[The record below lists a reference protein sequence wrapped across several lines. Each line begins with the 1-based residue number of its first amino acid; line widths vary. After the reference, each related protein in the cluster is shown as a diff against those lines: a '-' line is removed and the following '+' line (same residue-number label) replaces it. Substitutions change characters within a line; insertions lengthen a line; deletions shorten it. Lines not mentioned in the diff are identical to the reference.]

1 MMKQNSKKSGT
12 KTALTILMLVIAAG
26 VILTAGCTGTTS
38 QPITQTPTPAATPE
52 VQPTATEAAQVTA
65 GATQTPA
72 TNGPI
77 YAAGMIVT
85 NGKGTLKVIGEYNPK
100 TERYCTRT
108 IMQDRDG
115 NAYLLKDGSFK
126 ELGSDYDAYK
136 SFEQL
141 YNTVYDDLSAHTDA
155 AEEVYN
161 VNEKSGQRIPV
172 YATNDRINLVGYL
185 IPSDALTMDY
195 LNAKTE

>member
-1 MMKQNSKKSGT
+1 MKKNST
-12 KTALTILMLVIAAG
+12 KTALTILMLVITAA

-38 QPITQTPTPAATPE
+38 QPITPTQAPTATPA
-52 VQPTATEAAQVTA
+52 VQPTATGAPQVTA
-65 GATQTPA
+65 TATPA
-72 TNGPI
+72 ANGPI
-77 YAAGMIVT
+77 YVAGMIVT

-108 IMQDRDG
+108 LMQDRDG

-126 ELGSDYDAYK
+126 ELGSDYDAYR

-141 YNTVYDDLSAHTDA
+141 YNTVYDDLSTHTDA
-155 AEEVYN
+155 AEENYN

-185 IPSDALTMDY
+185 IPSDSLTMDY

>member
-1 MMKQNSKKSGT
+1 MMKKNST
-12 KTALTILMLVIAAG
+12 KTALTILMLVITAA

-38 QPITQTPTPAATPE
+38 QPITPTQAPTATPA
-52 VQPTATEAAQVTA
+52 VQPTATGAPQVTA
-65 GATQTPA
+65 TATPA
-72 TNGPI
+72 ANGPI
-77 YAAGMIVT
+77 YVAGMIVT

-108 IMQDRDG
+108 LMQDRDG

-126 ELGSDYDAYK
+126 ELGSDYDAYR

-155 AEEVYN
+155 AEENYN

-185 IPSDALTMDY
+185 IPSDSLTMDY

>member
-1 MMKQNSKKSGT
+1 MMKKNST
-12 KTALTILMLVIAAG
+12 KTALTILMLVITAA

-38 QPITQTPTPAATPE
+38 QPITPTQAPTATPE
-52 VQPTATEAAQVTA
+52 VQPTATGAPQVTA
-65 GATQTPA
+65 TATPA
-72 TNGPI
+72 ANGPI
-77 YAAGMIVT
+77 YVAGMIVT

-108 IMQDRDG
+108 LMQDRDG

-126 ELGSDYDAYK
+126 ELGSDYDAYR

-141 YNTVYDDLSAHTDA
+141 YNTVYDDLSTHTDA
-155 AEEVYN
+155 AEENYN

-185 IPSDALTMDY
+185 IPSDSLTMDY
-195 LNAKTE
+195 LNAKTM

>member
-1 MMKQNSKKSGT
+1 MMKMNST
-12 KTALTILMLVIAAG
+12 KTALTILMLVITAA

-38 QPITQTPTPAATPE
+38 QPITPTQAPTATPA
-52 VQPTATEAAQVTA
+52 VQPTATEAPQVTA
-65 GATQTPA
+65 TATPA
-72 TNGPI
+72 ANGPI

-108 IMQDRDG
+108 LLQDRDG

-126 ELGSDYDAYK
+126 ELGSDYDAYR

-141 YNTVYDDLSAHTDA
+141 YNTVYDDLSTHTDA
-155 AEEVYN
+155 AEENYN

-185 IPSDALTMDY
+185 IPSDSLTMDY
-195 LNAKTE
+195 LNAKTM

>member
-1 MMKQNSKKSGT
+1 MMKKNST
-12 KTALTILMLVIAAG
+12 KTALTILMLVITAA

-38 QPITQTPTPAATPE
+38 QPITPTQAPTATPA
-52 VQPTATEAAQVTA
+52 VQPTATGAPQVTA
-65 GATQTPA
+65 TATPA
-72 TNGPI
+72 ANGPI

-108 IMQDRDG
+108 LMQDRDG

-126 ELGSDYDAYK
+126 ELGSDYDAYR

-161 VNEKSGQRIPV
+161 VNDKTGQRIPV

-185 IPSDALTMDY
+185 IPSDSLTMDY
-195 LNAKTE
+195 LNAKTM

>member
-1 MMKQNSKKSGT
+1 MKKNST
-12 KTALTILMLVIAAG
+12 KTALTILMLVITAA

-38 QPITQTPTPAATPE
+38 QPITQTQAPTATPE
-52 VQPTATEAAQVTA
+52 VQPTATEAPQVTA
-65 GATQTPA
+65 TATPA
-72 TNGPI
+72 ANGPI

-108 IMQDRDG
+108 LMQDRDG

-126 ELGSDYDAYK
+126 ELGSDYDAYR

-141 YNTVYDDLSAHTDA
+141 FNTVYDDLSAHTDA

-185 IPSDALTMDY
+185 IPSDSLTMDY
-195 LNAKTE
+195 LNAKTM

>member
-1 MMKQNSKKSGT
+1 MMKMNST
-12 KTALTILMLVIAAG
+12 KTALTILMLVITAA

-38 QPITQTPTPAATPE
+38 QPITPTQAPTATPE
-52 VQPTATEAAQVTA
+52 VQPTATGAPQVTA
-65 GATQTPA
+65 TATPA
-72 TNGPI
+72 ANGPI
-77 YAAGMIVT
+77 YVAGMIVT

-108 IMQDRDG
+108 LMQDRDG

-126 ELGSDYDAYK
+126 ELGSDYDAYR

-141 YNTVYDDLSAHTDA
+141 YNTVYDDLSTHTDA
-155 AEEVYN
+155 AEENYN

-185 IPSDALTMDY
+185 IPSDSLTMDY
-195 LNAKTE
+195 LNAKTM

>member
-1 MMKQNSKKSGT
+1 MKMNST
-12 KTALTILMLVIAAG
+12 KTALTILMLVITAA

-38 QPITQTPTPAATPE
+38 QPITPTQAPTATPE
-52 VQPTATEAAQVTA
+52 VQPTATEAPQVTA
-65 GATQTPA
+65 TATPA
-72 TNGPI
+72 ANGPI
-77 YAAGMIVT
+77 YVAGMIVT

-108 IMQDRDG
+108 LMQDRDG

-185 IPSDALTMDY
+185 IPSDSLTMDY
-195 LNAKTE
+195 LNAKTM